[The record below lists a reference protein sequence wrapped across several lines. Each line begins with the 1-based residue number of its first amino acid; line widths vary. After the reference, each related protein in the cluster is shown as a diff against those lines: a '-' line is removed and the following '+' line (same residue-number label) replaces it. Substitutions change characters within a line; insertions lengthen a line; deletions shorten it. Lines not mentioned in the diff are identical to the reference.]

1 MAINTADVEA
11 VIRENIDSVLI
22 KPLEESSKFLSLGAR
37 IVSSAAPIT
46 FPRLAASF
54 NVTRVGESEL
64 IPESDP
70 NPVFDP
76 SLKLMPSTMES
87 YKSIVRISSESLR
100 QASVALDSVLTD
112 RLVRDF
118 QVAVDDEAFSSAG
131 DGVLTPKGLFH
142 ADWAVPTIDVSDGVT
157 AEALTF
163 DVLHDALGT
172 LLGND
177 APTSGLKWLID
188 PQTLVGLRKVKDTS
202 GRYILDESVSASPG
216 GATLL
221 GIPVVVTKRL
231 EAGTVGKRV
240 ALINPASIVVVRDQD
255 PTVKILTERYAEFDE
270 VGIRVTARYDWGF
283 LEPDANVIIE
293 GVA

>member
-22 KPLEESSKFLSLGAR
+22 RPLEESSKFLSLGAR

-76 SLKLMPSTMES
+76 SLRLMPSTMES

-118 QVAVDDEAFSSAG
+118 QVAVDDEAFSSTG
-131 DGVLTPKGLFH
+131 DGVTTPKGLFH
-142 ADWAVPTIDVSDGVT
+142 ADWAVPTIDVGT
-157 AEALTF
+157 TEAAPLTF

-231 EAGTVGKRV
+231 QAATVGKRV
-240 ALINPASIVVVRDQD
+240 ALINPSSIVIVRDQD
-255 PTVKILTERYAEFDE
+255 PTVKVLTERYAEFDE
-270 VGIRVTARYDWGF
+270 LGIRVTARYDWGY
-283 LEPDANVIIE
+283 LEPDANVLIE